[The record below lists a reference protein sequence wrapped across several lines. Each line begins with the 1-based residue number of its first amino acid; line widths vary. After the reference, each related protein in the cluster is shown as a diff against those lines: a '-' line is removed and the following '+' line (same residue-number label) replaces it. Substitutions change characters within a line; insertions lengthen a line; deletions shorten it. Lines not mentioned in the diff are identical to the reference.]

1 MFKRNIIVG
10 VLLGSSALYASA
22 ENKLSA
28 EILLGMANQEIS
40 TSDTSPS
47 GDDISIGFRGA
58 MSLHKNI
65 SAEISYHNYG
75 EADDIHI
82 DGFGDTINSKWTTTA
97 FNLGAKGIFPLDNG
111 VSLNARLGISIW
123 DTELKFTDSSIPGQE
138 FKAEDDGTDLY
149 YGIGAEY
156 DINSNMYVGAE
167 YTLTKMNISTADSDV
182 NNLSLSLG
190 YKF

>member
-1 MFKRNIIVG
+1 
-10 VLLGSSALYASA
+10 
-22 ENKLSA
+22 
-28 EILLGMANQEIS
+28 MADQEIS
-40 TSDTSPS
+40 ASDISPS
-47 GDDISIGFRGA
+47 GDDISLGFRGA

-65 SAEISYHNYG
+65 SAEISYHHYG
-75 EADDIHI
+75 EADDTYV
-82 DGFGDTINSKWTTTA
+82 DEFGDTINDKWTTTA

-123 DTELKFTDSSIPGQE
+123 DTELKETDFSITGVTFTAD
-138 FKAEDDGTDLY
+138 DDGTDLY

-167 YTLTKMNISTADSDV
+167 YTLTKMNISAADSDV
-182 NNLSLSLG
+182 DNLSLSLG